1 MRPTRRATPTSEDRP
16 PRGHVLLAEDYPVNQ
31 VVAIRMLERSGY
43 RVDAVNNGREAVEA
57 LSNAPYAAVLMDV
70 QMPEMD
76 GYKATAEIRRREGAA
91 RHTPIIAMT
100 ADAMQGDREK
110 ALAAGMDDY
119 IAKPVQREDLDAVLG
134 RWIPEQEPP
143 ALDFAVLESR
153 RGPQD
158 DGEPDKLARIVG
170 LFIDDVP
177 LRLQE
182 LRLAAERGE
191 AQKVE
196 ETAHMLKG
204 GSGYMG
210 AVQMA
215 KICAGIQE
223 LGASGELSS
232 VPELLDDLEAE
243 FERVQPAL
251 EAAVETK

>member
-1 MRPTRRATPTSEDRP
+1 MRTTRRATPTSEDGP
-16 PRGHVLLAEDYPVNQ
+16 SRGHVLLAEDYPVNQ

-57 LSNAPYAAVLMDV
+57 LSNTPYAAVLMDV

-76 GYKATAEIRRREGAA
+76 GYEATAEIRRREGAA

-119 IAKPVQREDLDAVLG
+119 ISKPVQREDLDAMLK
-134 RWIPEQEPP
+134 RWIPGQEPP
-143 ALDFAVLESR
+143 ALDLSVLESR
-153 RGPQD
+153 RGPQG

-182 LRLAAERGE
+182 LRLAVERGE
-191 AQKVE
+191 AQIVE

-210 AVQMA
+210 ATRMA
-215 KICAGIQE
+215 EICAEIQA
-223 LGASGELSS
+223 LGASNELSR
-232 VPELLDDLEAE
+232 VPELLDALETE
-243 FERVQPAL
+243 FERIRPAL
-251 EAAVETK
+251 EAAVTT